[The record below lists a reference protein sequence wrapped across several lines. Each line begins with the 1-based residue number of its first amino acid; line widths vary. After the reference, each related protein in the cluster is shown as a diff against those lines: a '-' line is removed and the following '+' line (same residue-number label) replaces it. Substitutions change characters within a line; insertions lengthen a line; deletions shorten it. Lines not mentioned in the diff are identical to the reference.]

1 MTSINTRPSDITADI
16 YQLFDQTATSLI
28 GQEEIQALLYIPG
41 IKVNGVIDQ
50 NKFEYIKAY
59 LALAKSINHPV
70 DEQKVFRFWARK
82 TIKKASEKISRN
94 DRRQLLNSLITR
106 NEFQHHNLPDRLITI
121 FEDDEEST

>member
-106 NEFQHHNLPDRLITI
+106 NEFQHHNLPDLLITI